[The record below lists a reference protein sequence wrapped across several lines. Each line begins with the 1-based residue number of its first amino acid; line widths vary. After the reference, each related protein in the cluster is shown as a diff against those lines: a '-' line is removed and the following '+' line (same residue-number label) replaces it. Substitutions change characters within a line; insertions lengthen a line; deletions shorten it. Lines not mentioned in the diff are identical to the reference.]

1 MNYWNE
7 NDDEMT
13 DSQVFHA
20 VEEEEM
26 VLWEEEDEQ
35 LLCNVLDDAEAAQNE
50 AAAAE
55 QAETTQLVDSMSQL
69 DLWQDYHNAVEV
81 PHMNEEPTLTQ
92 MIRDVQQNSEPTLS
106 QMIRNVEPQQSPIDV
121 AVDWWEQPAEQP
133 AKQPAEDNNRPINE
147 TTRRALQLLL
157 AKRLGK
163 PMSK

>member
-1 MNYWNE
+1 MNYWDE
-7 NDDEMT
+7 NDDDMT

-35 LLCNVLDDAEAAQNE
+35 LLCHVLDDVEAAQNE
-50 AAAAE
+50 AAAE
-55 QAETTQLVDSMSQL
+55 QAETTQLVDGMSQL
-69 DLWQDYHNAVEV
+69 DLWQDYNNAVEV
-81 PHMNEEPTLTQ
+81 RHIDEEPTLTQ
-92 MIRDVQQNSEPTLS
+92 MIRDVQQSSEPTLS
-106 QMIRNVEPQQSPIDV
+106 QMIRDVEPQQSPIDV

-133 AKQPAEDNNRPINE
+133 AKQPAEDNNRPIHD

-157 AKRLGK
+157 AQRLGK